1 MKDIIMEQDTPEILV
16 VDDIQA
22 NVQIISL
29 MLKTKGYKVMGA
41 LSGKQALQ
49 AVRDNP
55 PDLILLDINMPEMDG
70 YKVCEQ
76 LKSDKVLKEIP
87 VIFITGLT
95 ETEDMVKAFSV
106 GAVDYIAKPFQ
117 VEEVCA
123 RVKTHLRLRRLQ
135 IELSNSVSE
144 LQKAL
149 ADIRT
154 LRGII
159 PICASCKSI
168 RDDAGA
174 WQEVENYVKEHSDA
188 DFSHSLCPACAQK
201 LYPDIEFDKDDGKA

>member
-1 MKDIIMEQDTPEILV
+1 MKDNDIGQNAPEILI
-16 VDDIQA
+16 VDDMPD

-29 MLKTKGYKVMGA
+29 MLKTKGYKVRSA
-41 LSGKQALQ
+41 LNGKLALQ
-49 AVRDNP
+49 IVRDNP
-55 PDLILLDINMPEMDG
+55 PDLILLDVNMPEMNG
-70 YKVCEQ
+70 YEVCER
-76 LKSDKVLKEIP
+76 LKADDKSKEIP

-95 ETEDMVKAFSV
+95 ETADMVKAFSI

-117 VEEVCA
+117 LEEVCA

-135 IELSNSVSE
+135 IELSTSVCE

-149 ADIRT
+149 TDIRT

-159 PICASCKSI
+159 PICANCKNI

-174 WQEVENYVKEHSDA
+174 WQEVENYVREHA
-188 DFSHSLCPACAQK
+188 EVEFSHSLCPTCAQK
-201 LYPDIEFDKDDGKA
+201 LYPDIEFDKDEQNA

>member
-1 MKDIIMEQDTPEILV
+1 MKDNVIKQNAPEILV
-16 VDDIQA
+16 VDDITA
-22 NVQIISL
+22 NVQVISV
-29 MLKTKGYKVMGA
+29 MLKTRGYKVVPA
-41 LSGKQALQ
+41 LGGKQALQ
-49 AVRDNP
+49 IIRDNP

-70 YKVCEQ
+70 YEVCEQ
-76 LKSDKVLKEIP
+76 LKADETLKEIP

-95 ETEDMVKAFSV
+95 ETADMVKGFSM

-117 VEEVCA
+117 IEEVCA

-135 IELSNSVSE
+135 VELSNSLTE

-149 ADIRT
+149 VDIRT

-159 PICASCKSI
+159 PICANCKNI
-168 RDDAGA
+168 RDDKGA
-174 WQEVENYVKEHSDA
+174 WQEVENYVKEHSEA

-201 LYPDIEFDKDDGKA
+201 LYPDIEYDDDDGKE

>member
-1 MKDIIMEQDTPEILV
+1 MKDNMIERKTPEILV
-16 VDDIQA
+16 VDDIPA

-29 MLKTKGYKVMGA
+29 MLKTKGYKVISA
-41 LSGKQALQ
+41 LGGKQALQ
-49 AVRDNP
+49 AVRDIP

-70 YKVCEQ
+70 YEVCKQ
-76 LKSDKVLKEIP
+76 LKADEALKDIP

-95 ETEDMVKAFSV
+95 ETEDMVKAFSM

-135 IELSNSVSE
+135 IELSTSVNE

-159 PICASCKSI
+159 PICANCKNI

-201 LYPDIEFDKDDGKA
+201 LYPDIEFDKDDGNA

>member
-1 MKDIIMEQDTPEILV
+1 MKENAAEQHVPEILI
-16 VDDIQA
+16 VDDMQA
-22 NVQIISL
+22 NVHIISL
-29 MLKTKGYKVMGA
+29 MLKAKGYKVSSA
-41 LSGKQALQ
+41 LSGKLALQ
-49 AVRDNP
+49 TAKDNP
-55 PDLILLDINMPEMDG
+55 PDLILLDINMPEMNG
-70 YKVCEQ
+70 YEVCQ
-76 LKSDKVLKEIP
+76 WLKADNILKEIP

-95 ETEDMVKAFSV
+95 ETEDMVKAFSI

-135 IELSNSVSE
+135 IELSKSVSE

-149 ADIRT
+149 QDIRT

-159 PICASCKSI
+159 PICANCKSI

-174 WQEVENYVKEHSDA
+174 WQEVENYVREHSDA
-188 DFSHSLCPACAQK
+188 DFSHSLCPGCAQK
-201 LYPDIEFDKDDGKA
+201 LYPGIDLDKDE

>member
-1 MKDIIMEQDTPEILV
+1 MKDNDIGQNAPEILI
-16 VDDIQA
+16 VDDMPD

-29 MLKTKGYKVMGA
+29 MLKTKGYKVRSA
-41 LSGKQALQ
+41 LNGKLALQ
-49 AVRDNP
+49 TVRDNP
-55 PDLILLDINMPEMDG
+55 PDLILLDVNMPEMNG
-70 YKVCEQ
+70 YEVCER
-76 LKSDKVLKEIP
+76 LKADDKSKEIP

-95 ETEDMVKAFSV
+95 ETADLVKAFSM

-117 VEEVCA
+117 LEEVCA

-135 IELSNSVSE
+135 IELSTSVCE

-159 PICASCKSI
+159 PICANCKNI

-174 WQEVENYVKEHSDA
+174 WQEVENYVREHA
-188 DFSHSLCPACAQK
+188 EVEFSHSLCPICAQK
-201 LYPDIEFDKDDGKA
+201 LYPDIEFDKDEKNA

>member
-1 MKDIIMEQDTPEILV
+1 MKENATEQDVPEILI
-16 VDDIQA
+16 VDDMQA
-22 NVQIISL
+22 NVHIISL
-29 MLKTKGYKVMGA
+29 MLKAKGYKVRSA
-41 LSGKQALQ
+41 LSGTLALQ
-49 AVRDNP
+49 TAKENP
-55 PDLILLDINMPEMDG
+55 PDLILLDINMPEMNG
-70 YKVCEQ
+70 YEVCQ
-76 LKSDKVLKEIP
+76 WLKADNILKEIP

-95 ETEDMVKAFSV
+95 ETDDLVKAFSI

-135 IELSNSVSE
+135 IELSKSVSE

-149 ADIRT
+149 QDIRT

-159 PICASCKSI
+159 PICANCKSI

-174 WQEVENYVKEHSDA
+174 WQEVENYVREHSDA
-188 DFSHSLCPACAQK
+188 DFSHSLCPACAK
-201 LYPDIEFDKDDGKA
+201 NLYPGIKLDKDE